1 MPTLTD
7 VANVA
12 EVSHMTVSRFFNNPS
27 AVSPNTRDR
36 VREAVEKLNYVPNG
50 VARSLASGSTKV
62 ISLIV
67 TDITNPFFTTLARGV
82 EDEAEE
88 NGYLITLGNTDES
101 VEIEER
107 YMSSMVSRRV
117 DGVIIAPAPGS
128 EKNLKMLEDRD
139 IPTVLVD
146 RNVPSVNLDV
156 VQGDTFRGAKRLVNH
171 LLDEGYDKI
180 AFIGG
185 TPKASSL
192 EHRLSGYREMV
203 EEADIGSFIQLGD
216 FTQASGKEIVGSLV
230 QDGELPDALI
240 AANNLVAVGA
250 LAALDNADLSVP
262 EDVALACFE
271 ELGLASTIDPFLTVV
286 RQPSYEIGRKSFQ
299 MLLDRIQGHGG
310 SARDETLST
319 ELVVRNSTQRS

>member
-7 VANVA
+7 VASVA
-12 EVSHMTVSRFFNNPS
+12 EVSHMTVSRYFNNPS
-27 AVSPNTRDR
+27 AVSPETRDR
-36 VREAVEKLNYVPNG
+36 VREAVDKLNYVPNE
-50 VARSLASGSTKV
+50 VARSLDSGSTKV

-88 NGYLITLGNTDES
+88 NGFLITLGNTDES
-101 VEIEER
+101 AEIEER
-107 YMSSMVSRRV
+107 YVSSMVSRRV

-128 EKNLKMLEDRD
+128 EKNLQMLEERD
-139 IPTVLVD
+139 IPAVLVD
-146 RNVPSVNLDV
+146 RAVPSVDLDV
-156 VQGDTFRGAKRLVNH
+156 VQGDTFSGAKRLVNH
-171 LLDEGYDKI
+171 LLGEGYEKI

-185 TPKASSL
+185 TPQASSL
-192 EHRLSGYREMV
+192 EHRLAGYRDMV
-203 EEADIGSFIQLGD
+203 EEADVESFVQLGN
-216 FTQASGKEIVGSLV
+216 FTQASGKEIVESLI
-230 QDGELPDALI
+230 QDEKLPDALI

-250 LAALDNADLSVP
+250 LSALNNADLSVP

-299 MLLDRIQGHGG
+299 MLLDRIQGHEGT
-310 SARDETLST
+310 ARDETLPT
-319 ELVVRNSTQRS
+319 ELVVRHSTQLS